1 MSYSTA
7 TSLGH
12 SRVALDEELKYRLR
26 FAVCT
31 MWLDMQAENKQ
42 QARTPEHREQQQHE
56 YWDFE
61 GWTPPI
67 LRRRTQ

>member
-12 SRVALDEELKYRLR
+12 FPGTLDEELEYRLR
-26 FAVCT
+26 FTVCT

-42 QARTPEHREQQQHE
+42 QARKPEHREQQQHE
-56 YWDFE
+56 E
-61 GWTPPI
+61 
-67 LRRRTQ
+67 